1 MVNVIINEDD
11 KNSLD
16 DAQQI
21 NSFRK
26 MSRLL
31 DIHTITRMAT
41 FIKKSPRN
49 KILTNIE

>member
-1 MVNVIINEDD
+1 MVNVIINEDY
-11 KNSLD
+11 KNSLE

-41 FIKKSPRN
+41 FIKKAQEI
-49 KILTNIE
+49 KY